1 MAVFN
6 GRPDLLERLWMRP
19 IFKEVNEVRFIRT
32 DQGQNSVVFML
43 TVVVWIGNKYTT
55 RVFKTNTEKVHR
67 EEHLHWLLRFL

>member
-1 MAVFN
+1 
-6 GRPDLLERLWMRP
+6 MRP

-67 EEHLHWLLRFL
+67 EEHLH